1 MRVPIPVLDAQP
13 FRVSVSYRRI
23 AAQGAGLFCC
33 CGLWTLVLDRETKGN
48 YCRRV
53 GEVAD
58 RNVNTGWHAAPGAAA
73 ETAKKRDQES
83 LSHLT
88 CTHEKWVRSTST
100 TGFTGLASVADDRV
114 SSPPPP
120 PRRSRPKG
128 DTDGDNNLVAAP
140 PNPPPLRL
148 AAARVA
154 RRQSRT
160 ATRTAAGRSPHEE
173 AQRRDTGGPLGGG
186 KTAAD
191 AAAPGTTE
199 TDPHPLAADLAS
211 PSAVDLAAT
220 ATGGG
225 KGRRHGSTRKAT
237 VGVAAARPG
246 VGGRG
251 PAPKWRDPASLAR
264 IWLGCCRSGSSGCRV
279 EAGDMAGVAAA
290 VADGDSDWAAPVV
303 VAAVDDSGRSC
314 VEVTA
319 AVAVEAMAAAA
330 GEAAPV
336 VMADGD
342 DDSGRICGKGGY
354 GWLRWQMRRQGRRRA
369 DDRQRE

>member
-100 TGFTGLASVADDRV
+100 TS
-114 SSPPPP
+114 PPP
-120 PRRSRPKG
+120 PRRTRPKG
-128 DTDGDNNLVAAP
+128 DTDGDNNLAAAP
-140 PNPPPLRL
+140 PHPNPLRL

-160 ATRTAAGRSPHEE
+160 AARTAAGRSPHEE

-186 KTAAD
+186 KTAAN

-211 PSAVDLAAT
+211 PSAVELAAT

-237 VGVAAARPG
+237 AGVAAACPG

-251 PAPKWRDPASLAR
+251 PVPKRLDPASLAQ
-264 IWLGCCRSGSSGCRV
+264 IWPGCCRSSGNGCGV
-279 EAGDMAGVAAA
+279 EAGDMAGVAVA
-290 VADGDSDWAAPVV
+290 VADSDSDWAAPVV
-303 VAAVDDSGRSC
+303 VAAIDDSGRSC

-319 AVAVEAMAAAA
+319 AAAVEAMAAAA

-336 VMADGD
+336 VVADGN

-354 GWLRWQMRRQGRRRA
+354 RSLRWQMRRQGRRRA
-369 DDRQRE
+369 DDRRRE